1 MSEDLKLYGVVSPA
15 NWTVAVI
22 DGQPEEVVNLAGM
35 AEMVRSAPIGRRKAM
50 RNLRGRLPADIYR
63 RLVAELEGTSK

>member
-1 MSEDLKLYGVVSPA
+1 MADGLTLYGVVSPV

-35 AEMVRSAPIGRRKAM
+35 AQMVRSAPIGQRRV
-50 RNLRGRLPADIYR
+50 LRRVR
-63 RLVAELEGTSK
+63 RLLNDDRYSQLLAELERTK

>member
-15 NWTVAVI
+15 NWTVSVI

-35 AEMVRSAPIGRRKAM
+35 AEMVRSAPMGRRKAM
-50 RNLRGRLPADIYR
+50 RNLKARMPADIYR